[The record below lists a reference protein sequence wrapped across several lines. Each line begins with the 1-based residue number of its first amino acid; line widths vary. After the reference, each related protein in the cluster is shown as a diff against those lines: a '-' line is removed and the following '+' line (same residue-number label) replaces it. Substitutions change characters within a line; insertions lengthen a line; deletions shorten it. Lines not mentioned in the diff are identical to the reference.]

1 MSSQTNLKADDWCSQ
16 NQSAAPLEWILQKG
30 QYNNTYAIGTVGVN
44 AAANFVR
51 PDVINIDSYLSGRD
65 DILSKCNPPIPA
77 LDEANEPPL
86 VYQNQGNVNYLQPLY
101 TREKNSAVNLSAITY
116 IPLTF
121 NPDLPVNPQTL
132 NNVIF
137 DEPQRGGLDTSNIIK
152 NAWNTD
158 AMEYF
163 LDPQRACGKE
173 CSEVNGYMTR
183 LPYSRE
189 NPEATW
195 GKLPSG
201 LPSPRWFSPEATGTQ
216 AGKARPQQPT
226 SQMLVSL
233 GAVPSGPQQVVQTQF
248 ADPTN
253 PNNKFKSENAL
264 PYTANPY
271 ANPPQLKSPY
281 NGKFFYSNPLKSLVP
296 S

>member
-1 MSSQTNLKADDWCSQ
+1 MSSQTNLKTDDWCSQ
-16 NQSAAPLEWILQKG
+16 NQAAAPLEWILQKG
-30 QYNNTYAIGTVGVN
+30 QYNNTYAIGTVGIN
-44 AAANFVR
+44 AAANAVR
-51 PDVINIDSYLSGRD
+51 SDVVNIDSYLSGRD

-77 LDEANEPPL
+77 IDEANDAPL
-86 VYQNQGNVNYLQPLY
+86 TYQNQDNTNYLQPIY
-101 TREKNSAVNLSAITY
+101 TKEKASAVNLSAITY

-132 NNVIF
+132 NNVIL
-137 DEPQRGGLDTSNIIK
+137 DEPQRGGIDTSNMIK

-183 LPYSRE
+183 MPYSKE

-195 GKLPSG
+195 GKLPDG
-201 LPSPRWFSPEATGTQ
+201 LPSSKWMSPETTGTQ
-216 AGKARPQQPT
+216 AGMARPTHPT
-226 SQMLVSL
+226 SQMLVSI
-233 GAVPSGPQQVVQTQF
+233 GAAPSGPQQIVSTQNV
-248 ADPTN
+248 DPN
-253 PNNKFKSENAL
+253 GPNNNFKSTNKL
-264 PYTANPY
+264 PVISNPY
-271 ANPPQLKSPY
+271 ANPPQIKSPI
-281 NGKFFYSNPLKSLVP
+281 NGKFYYSNPLKSLVP

>member
-77 LDEANEPPL
+77 LDEANEAPL
-86 VYQNQGNVNYLQPLY
+86 VYQNQGNVNFLQPLY
-101 TREKNSAVNLSAITY
+101 TREKNSAVNLSAVTY

-121 NPDLPVNPQTL
+121 SPDLPVNPQTL

-137 DEPQRGGLDTSNIIK
+137 DEPQRGGLDTTNLIK

-183 LPYSRE
+183 LPYSKE

-195 GKLPSG
+195 GTLPRG
-201 LPSPRWFSPEATGTQ
+201 LPSPQWFSPTATGTQ
-216 AGKARPQQPT
+216 AGMARPQQPT

-233 GAVPSGPQQVVQTQF
+233 GAAPSGPQQVVQTQF
-248 ADPTN
+248 ADPTG
-253 PNNKFKSENAL
+253 PNNKFKSENPI
-264 PYTANPY
+264 PYTNNPY
-271 ANPPQLKSPY
+271 SNPPLLKNPF
-281 NGKFFYSNPLKSLVP
+281 NGKFFYNNPLKALVP

>member
-1 MSSQTNLKADDWCSQ
+1 MSSQTNLKADDWCIQ

-30 QYNNTYAIGTVGVN
+30 QYNNTFAIGTVGIN
-44 AAANFVR
+44 AASNYVR

-77 LDEANEPPL
+77 LDEANDAPL
-86 VYQNQGNVNYLQPLY
+86 TYQNENNVNFLQPIY
-101 TREKNSAVNLSAITY
+101 TKEKASAVNLSAITY

-121 NPDLPVNPQTL
+121 NPDLPVDPQNI

-137 DEPQRGGLDTSNIIK
+137 NEPQRGGLDTSNMIK

-183 LPYSRE
+183 KPFSRDHPQAE
-189 NPEATW
+189 W
-195 GKLPSG
+195 GKLPTG
-201 LPSPRWFSPEATGTQ
+201 LPSSKWFNGQTGTQ
-216 AGKARPQQPT
+216 PGLARPTQPT

-233 GAVPSGPQQVVQTQF
+233 GAQASGPQQVVPSQV
-248 ADPTN
+248 ADPGN
-253 PNNKFKSENAL
+253 PRNNFMSQNKL
-264 PYTANPY
+264 PVISNPY
-271 ANPPQLKSPY
+271 ANPPQVKSPID
-281 NGKFFYSNPLKSLVP
+281 GKFYYSNPFKSLVP